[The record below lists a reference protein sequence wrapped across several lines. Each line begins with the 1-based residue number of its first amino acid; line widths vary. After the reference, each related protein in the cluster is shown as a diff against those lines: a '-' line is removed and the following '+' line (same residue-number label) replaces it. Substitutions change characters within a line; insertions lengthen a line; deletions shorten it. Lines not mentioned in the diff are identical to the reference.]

1 MFILFSDI
9 FDCKIVES
17 DLAESKSSAVEDT
30 SIVNS
35 TKVDDNVDD
44 YFDLNASLREIITAD
59 KDFDLFLEKDAE
71 LNYTDTDPSENKA
84 GDEGLETCS
93 PKSNQDVSDVIVQDK
108 NNIHVAS
115 TGEKTYVTDTG
126 KHFPIKKQS
135 ALSKTKS
142 PSPKTVRRLKK
153 SFPSEEPCT
162 SISPPVPTESKKIKS
177 VVKRIY
183 NKIAEDNASR
193 KETDD
198 GGSAEKIAR
207 KRTRSKSRSR
217 SSSISDKRDKRSESP
232 YQCQSSS
239 SHSRYY
245 RSTSPDKSYTNR
257 KDRYSYSE
265 EDRYQQQQQDYYHY
279 QQHRQQCP
287 KVNDTLCDLY
297 DFQQDIQNTYRL
309 FLRYPCLADTVL
321 KDNQYLIAQRNK
333 TLYENL
339 PDIIEHC
346 CEFKA
351 TMQLN
356 QLTDKEKILFFR
368 YILQV
373 ITLGVAYRKY
383 VFLDA
388 HDRVNMGQPLPDFA
402 KMLNITD
409 VELELMVKQMFSF
422 AQRATNIALP
432 TEKECFSRQDQKQ
445 YQYKKNFHSGDN
457 YDNQYYDSD
466 VRFTRRGGANNFGR
480 FNNKRQQ
487 FHKGRGR
494 GGGGGGG
501 GSYNFYNQYPVQQSN
516 ESQKRYHDAYYTNR
530 NNAEY
535 TASYS
540 TTTKY
545 DQPSSSHQSWH
556 NQSDSYSQ
564 KYAAYNCY
572 GSYKT
577 ST

>member
-9 FDCKIVES
+9 FDYKIVES
-17 DLAESKSSAVEDT
+17 EPVESKSVVEDT
-30 SIVNS
+30 SAVDS
-35 TKVDDNVDD
+35 TKVDDNAGD
-44 YFDLNASLREIITAD
+44 YFDASIREIITAD
-59 KDFDLFLEKDAE
+59 KDYDLFLEKDTE
-71 LNYTDTDPSENKA
+71 LNYTDIDPSENKA
-84 GDEGLETCS
+84 VDEGLETCS
-93 PKSNQDVSDVIVQDK
+93 QTSNQDVSDVIVQDK

-115 TGEKTYVTDTG
+115 TGEKTYVTNTG
-126 KHFPIKKQS
+126 KQFPIKKQS

-142 PSPKTVRRLKK
+142 PTPKTVRRLIKTI
-153 SFPSEEPCT
+153 PSEESRTPV
-162 SISPPVPTESKKIKS
+162 SPPPVLLESKKIKS

-183 NKIAEDNASR
+183 NKSSINNISR

-198 GGSAEKIAR
+198 NGSTEKITR
-207 KRTRSKSRSR
+207 KRTRSRSRSRSR
-217 SSSISDKRDKRSESP
+217 SSSVSDKRDKRSVSP
-232 YQCQSSS
+232 YQRQSSS
-239 SHSRYY
+239 SYSKYHK
-245 RSTSPDKSYTNR
+245 STSPDKSYSNR
-257 KDRYSYSE
+257 KDGYSYSE
-265 EDRYQQQQQDYYHY
+265 EDRYQQQQDYYHY
-279 QQHRQQCP
+279 HQHRQQCP

-368 YILQV
+368 YMLQV
-373 ITLGVAYRKY
+373 LTLGVAYRKY

-422 AQRATNIALP
+422 AQRATNIVLP

-445 YQYKKNFHSGDN
+445 YQYKKNVHSNDN

-466 VRFTRRGGANNFGR
+466 VRFTRRGGGNNFGR

-494 GGGGGGG
+494 GGGGGG
-501 GSYNFYNQYPVQQSN
+501 SYTFYNQYPVQQSN

-545 DQPSSSHQSWH
+545 DQPSTSHQSWH
-556 NQSDSYSQ
+556 NQSDLYSQ
-564 KYAAYNCY
+564 KHAAYNCY